1 MKNVKNKLLL
11 ATAIMALASCS
22 ENTYLGPE
30 GTEGGAGAISFE
42 YELPSATRGEKTG
55 AEAAEKLGYSFQV
68 YATKTVGET
77 TSNVFAQNTYSTETN
92 TPYWVWYN
100 ENTANTTTSNTANW
114 EYVGAAGTH
123 GTTGYTVTLETGK
136 DQYIKYWDESATQYD
151 FVAFKANKVTEG
163 STTAAATITNITTNG
178 FTVTGTPAQLAAL
191 YIADKKICHK
201 DENDYK
207 KVVQLK
213 FRNAATKVRLGI
225 YETVPGYHVRNIKF
239 KYTEG
244 GSEKTSPENTT
255 GAKTYAILNG
265 KFIGDSKTSK
275 TLSVTYDETSKKAIL
290 TPSSETSD
298 QTTLFDFGEFPTG
311 NTTYLGETA
320 TEPTWANT
328 NPSSQNYTAVLPNT
342 AAGNIDEMTLKIDF
356 ELYNDKSGEVIAVT
370 NKTAVVPAEYMT
382 WKSNYAYTYLFKISD
397 KTGDFYPITLDAV
410 VIEDETGKQET
421 ITTVTEPSITTIGVK
436 GGVYSVGKNEYE
448 TGTDIYATITT
459 SAGVVQDPT
468 GKYFVYTATGSVEIS
483 EASVADAIAK
493 KAIGIVTTPAITIAN
508 YTTNVTLSATVPNA
522 HGGDDITLTSPG
534 KAIKMASVSPAGN
547 YVVAYRV
554 SDGSAT
560 ATADA
565 YDATKTYYSVTA
577 DDYGFY
583 PIVATIPTTDLDGG
597 NWKDATAQAKYTTAP
612 IQPVYIYKVIK
623 VVAP

>member
-11 ATAIMALASCS
+11 ATAIITLASCS

-123 GTTGYTVTLETGK
+123 GTTSYTVTLETGK
-136 DQYIKYWDESATQYD
+136 DQYIKYWDDSATQYD
-151 FVAFKANKVTEG
+151 FVAFKANEVTEG
-163 STTAAATITNITTNG
+163 STTAAATITKITTNG

-191 YIADKKICHK
+191 YIADKKICQK
-201 DENDYK
+201 AENDYK
-207 KVVQLK
+207 KVVPLT

-225 YETVPGYHVRNIKF
+225 YETVPGYHVRNVKF
-239 KYTEG
+239 KYTEN
-244 GSEKTSPENTT
+244 SEEKTSPNTS

-275 TLSVTYDETSKKAIL
+275 TLSVTYDATSKKAIL
-290 TPSSETSD
+290 TPPSATED
-298 QTTLFDFGEFPTG
+298 QTTKFDFGEFPTG
-311 NTTYLGETA
+311 NETYLGETA
-320 TEPTWANT
+320 TDPTWANANT
-328 NPSSQNYTAVLPNT
+328 ASQNYTAVLPNT
-342 AAGNIDEMTLKIDF
+342 ATGNIDEMTLKIDF

-436 GGVYSVGKNEYE
+436 SGVYSVGKNEYV

-468 GKYFVYTATGSVEIS
+468 DKYFVYTATGDVEIS

-493 KAIGIVTTPAITIAN
+493 KAIGIVTSPAITIEN

-522 HGGDDITLTSPG
+522 HGGTITLPSPG
-534 KAIKMASVSPAGN
+534 KAIKMEGVSTTGN
-547 YVVAYRV
+547 YVVAYKAAA
-554 SDGSAT
+554 GSAT
-560 ATADA
+560 AETAA
-565 YDATKTYYSVTA
+565 HDATKTYYSMTTDA
-577 DDYGFY
+577 LGFY
-583 PIVATIPTTDLDGG
+583 PIATPSTTDIE
-597 NWKDATAQAKYTTAP
+597 NWETNKSNYTTNP
-612 IQPVYIYKVIK
+612 TQPVYIYKVIK